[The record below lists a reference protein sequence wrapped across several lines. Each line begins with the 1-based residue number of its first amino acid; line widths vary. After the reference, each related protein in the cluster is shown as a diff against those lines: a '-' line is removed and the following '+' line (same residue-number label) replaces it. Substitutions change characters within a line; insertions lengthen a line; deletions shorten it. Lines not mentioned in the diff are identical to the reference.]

1 MYQETDLQSIRQQMH
16 RRILIWLIPEAA
28 LLALVV
34 YSFILR
40 IEWLTSLLFALLL
53 AVILFSVTLF
63 ILPVRRYLH
72 FVMNALHG
80 RNRVDTA
87 AFDTVDAETVVREG
101 VRCHPITMR
110 ADTIKEELDER
121 SYYWDAN
128 LPLPDW
134 QKGEYIRLRSHEKMV
149 TGWQRVTGDE
159 QRAL

>member
-1 MYQETDLQSIRQQMH
+1 MYQERDLQSIRQQMN
-16 RRILIWLIPEAA
+16 RRILLWLIPEAA
-28 LLALVV
+28 LLALIV

-53 AVILFSVTLF
+53 MVILFSVTLF

-72 FVMNALHG
+72 FLMNALYG

-87 AFDTVDAETVVREG
+87 AFDTIDPQPVVREG
-101 VRCHPITMR
+101 VRCHLITMR
-110 ADTIKEELDER
+110 ADTMKEELDER

-134 QKGEYIRLRSHEKMV
+134 QKGEYIELKSHEKMV
-149 TGWQRVTGDE
+149 TGWQRVTGDP